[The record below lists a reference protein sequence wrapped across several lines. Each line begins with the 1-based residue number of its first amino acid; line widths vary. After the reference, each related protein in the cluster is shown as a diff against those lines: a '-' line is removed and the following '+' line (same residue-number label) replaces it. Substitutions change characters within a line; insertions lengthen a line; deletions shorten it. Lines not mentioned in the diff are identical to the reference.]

1 MLFDP
6 RAESM
11 PRAQLAALQLER
23 LRWTVE
29 WATARVPFHARQ
41 CAAAGIG
48 AGDVRSLDDVVRL
61 PFMRKSDLRAHYPDG
76 LWAVPRADVARIQGT
91 SGTRGKPTLTP
102 YTRAD
107 LDLWAEVVARSL
119 AAAGVR
125 AGDLV
130 HIAYGYGLF
139 TGGLGLHGG
148 AERLGASVLPASG
161 GNTPRQ
167 LLLMQDL
174 RPRVLCCTPS
184 YALHL
189 ADAMGHQGID
199 PRSIGIEIG
208 IFGAESWTE
217 TMRSHIESAY
227 GCRALDIYGLAEVIG
242 PGVAM
247 QSAEDGEGLFV
258 WEDHFYPE
266 VVDPV
271 QGTPLPEGTE
281 GELVFTSLTKQAFP
295 LIRYRTGDL
304 CSLTRAPSPSGR
316 TMVRMSRIK
325 GRADDM
331 LVVRGVNVFPSEIER
346 VVVGVAGLSPHYE
359 LVLAREGTLDVLTVR
374 VEAQPA
380 AGGADAAPATLG
392 DRAAR
397 ALTEALGIGA
407 RVLVEPPG
415 TLPRSEGKAVR
426 LVDRRG

>member
-1 MLFDP
+1 MRPAD
-6 RAESM
+6 
-11 PRAQLAALQLER
+11 LAALQLER
-23 LRWTVE
+23 LRWTVR
-29 WATARVPFHARQ
+29 WATSRVPFHAQR
-41 CAAAGIG
+41 CAAAGVSAADLRGLEDI
-48 AGDVRSLDDVVRL
+48 ARL
-61 PFMRKSDLRAHYPDG
+61 PFMTKADLRAHYPDG
-76 LWAVPRADVARIQGT
+76 LWAVPRSEVARIQGT
-91 SGTRGKPTLTP
+91 SGTRGKPTLTA

-107 LDLWAEVVARSL
+107 LDVWAEVVARSL

-130 HIAYGYGLF
+130 HVAYGYGLF

-148 AERLGASVLPASG
+148 AERLGATVLPASS

-167 LLLMQDL
+167 LLLLQDL

-189 ADAMGHQGID
+189 ADAMRNEDID

-208 IFGAESWTE
+208 IFGAEPWTE
-217 TMRSHIESAY
+217 AMRRHIEQAF

-247 QSAEDGEGLFV
+247 QSATDGEGLFI

-266 VVDPV
+266 VIDPV
-271 QGTPLPEGTE
+271 GGAPLPEGAE

-304 CSLTRAPSPSGR
+304 CTLSRAPAPSGR
-316 TMVRMSRIK
+316 THVRMSRLR

-346 VVVGVAGLSPHYE
+346 VVVGAPGLSAHYE
-359 LVLAREGTLDVLTVR
+359 LVLTRDGALDVLTVR
-374 VEAQPA
+374 VEASHA
-380 AGGADAAPATLG
+380 ENSGDADLGALGARIAQELSAT
-392 DRAAR
+392 
-397 ALTEALGIGA
+397 LGIGA
-407 RVLVEPPG
+407 HVQVERPGALV
-415 TLPRSEGKAVR
+415 RSEGKAVR